1 MAARVDRGKVRI
13 RTGALIV
20 RDRSLLLVKLQPPTR
35 THPIWMPPGGAV
47 ELGESLT
54 EGLVREVSEETGL
67 IVETGRL
74 ALVHEFIEPPWH
86 AVEFYMVCKPVGGEL
101 CLGYDPDRPPESQI
115 LEEVRFVPFEELPKL
130 EVHPEVIREEWRR
143 LTDHDSSEGVLHA
156 MSGGG
161 V

>member
-1 MAARVDRGKVRI
+1 MAARVDRGRVRI

-35 THPIWMPPGGAV
+35 AHPIWMPPGGDV

-86 AVEFYMVCKPVGGEL
+86 AVEFYMICKPVGGEL
-101 CLGYDPDRPPESQI
+101 RLGCDPDRPTERQMRDV
-115 LEEVRFVPFEELPKL
+115 VRSVPLGELA
-130 EVHPEVIREEWRR
+130 
-143 LTDHDSSEGVLHA
+143 T
-156 MSGGG
+156 
-161 V
+161 